1 MIKLTFCLRRRPHL
15 SREEFQDYW
24 LNHHGPLVRSF
35 MQAMRVRRYVQTHS
49 LGDAALSAGLALS
62 RGAPE
67 PYDGIAELYWDS
79 REDIEAVGRD
89 PAGRE
94 AGRVLL
100 EDERKFI
107 DLAQSPLWYN
117 EEQEIIA
124 LEETSHAR

>member
-1 MIKLTFCLRRRPHL
+1 MIKLTFCLRRLPHM

-24 LNHHGPLVRSF
+24 LNRHGPLVRSQ

-49 LGDAALSAGLALS
+49 LGEPALSAALVAS

-79 REDIEAVGRD
+79 REDLQAVGKD

-94 AGRVLL
+94 AGRILL

-107 DLAQSPLWYN
+107 DLANSPLWYN
-117 EEQEIIA
+117 EEHEIIA
-124 LEETSHAR
+124 LEETADAR